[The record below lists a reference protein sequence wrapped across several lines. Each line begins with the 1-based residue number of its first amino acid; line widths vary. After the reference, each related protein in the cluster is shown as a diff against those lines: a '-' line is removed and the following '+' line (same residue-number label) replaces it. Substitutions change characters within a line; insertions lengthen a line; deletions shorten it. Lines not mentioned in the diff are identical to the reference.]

1 MALIVQKYGGSSV
14 ADAVCI
20 KRVAE
25 NISKYHNEGNQVV
38 VVVSAMGD
46 STDDLITLAKQLNEK
61 PSPREMDM
69 LLATGEQVSIAL
81 LSIALNS
88 AGKSAVSLTGPQVG
102 ILTTN
107 VHSKARI
114 KKVNT
119 QRIQKELD
127 QNKIVIVAGFQGKTE
142 EDEITTLGRG
152 GSDTTAVALAAALK
166 ADMCE
171 IYTDVTGV
179 FTADPRVVNDAQKL
193 DHISYDEMLE
203 LASLGARVLHVRSVE
218 LAKLYNVPMCVRSSY
233 VNEEG
238 TIVVSK
244 DSLEKDV
251 VVTGVAHD
259 LNVAKISIFDVP
271 DQPGIASTIF
281 TKLAKENINVDMIVQ
296 SSMRD
301 KINDISMT
309 VPEEEMDKAV
319 RTIKSVSKEFDDAT
333 IEADNDVAKVSIV
346 GAGMISSPGVAAK
359 MFHVLAENKINI
371 DMISTS
377 EIKVSCIVKRANA
390 IKALQVLHDA
400 FDLVN
405 INNK

>member
-25 NISKYHNEGNQVV
+25 NIARYYDMGNQVV

-46 STDDLITLAKQLNEK
+46 STDDLIALAKQLSSS
-61 PSPREMDM
+61 PSAREMDM
-69 LLATGEQVSIAL
+69 LLATGEQVSIAM
-81 LSIALNS
+81 LSIALE
-88 AGKSAVSLTGPQVG
+88 AIGKPAISLTGPQVG
-102 ILTTN
+102 IVTTP

-114 KKVNT
+114 QEVDNS
-119 QRIQKELD
+119 RIQRELD
-127 QNKIVIVAGFQGKTE
+127 QGKIVIVAGFQGKTE
-142 EDEITTLGRG
+142 DDEITTLGRG

-166 ADMCE
+166 ADMCD

-179 FTADPRVVNDAQKL
+179 FTTDPRVVPEAQKL
-193 DHISYDEMLE
+193 TQISYDEMLE

-218 LAKLYNVPMCVRSSY
+218 LAKLYNVPMCVRSSI

-238 TIVVSK
+238 TVIVNKS
-244 DSLEKDV
+244 SLEKSV
-251 VVTGVAHD
+251 VVTGIAHD

-271 DQPGIASTIF
+271 DQPGIASSIF

-301 KINDISMT
+301 KVNDISMT
-309 VPEEEMDKAV
+309 VPEDEMDKAV
-319 RTIKSVSKEFDDAT
+319 RIIKSVSAELEHSS

-359 MFHVLAENKINI
+359 MFQILADNNINI

-390 IKALQVLHDA
+390 TKAVKVLHDG